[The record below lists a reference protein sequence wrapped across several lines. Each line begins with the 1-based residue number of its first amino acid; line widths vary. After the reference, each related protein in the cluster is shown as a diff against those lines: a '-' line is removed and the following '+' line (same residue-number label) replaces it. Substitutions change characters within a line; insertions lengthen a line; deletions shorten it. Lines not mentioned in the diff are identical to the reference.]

1 MENLRYSV
9 QKFGGEVLAYFADLV
24 DAMAFAD
31 VRSYIAS
38 LPVSCERKILVV
50 YDREEQVDVSEHF
63 RGHPE
68 VLNETAGTRKYCKLL
83 KELKDFNE
91 F

>member
-31 VRSYIAS
+31 VHSYIDAQR
-38 LPVSCERKILVV
+38 VSCKPKITVV
-50 YDREEQVDVSEHF
+50 YDREEQVDISEHY
-63 RGHPE
+63 RGHAE